1 MSCSFCVFPV
11 RRRFD
16 YRAKNRMQ
24 TLHVEKIRRR
34 QDIFCVI
41 FCLLQNSKV
50 VANDNTYGISTTS
63 QRHLSFVKEVC
74 KEEGNCLE
82 AVFGNRI

>member
-41 FCLLQNSKV
+41 FCRILRWLLM
-50 VANDNTYGISTTS
+50 TTHTAS